1 MKGKSLTTKIML
13 AMLGG
18 IVCGLVLNP
27 IASQPFVKDYI
38 IDFLF
43 VLLGSIFVALIQMM
57 VVPLV
62 SLSLTNGAAQM
73 GDIKKLGR
81 IGGKTLG
88 FYLGTTA
95 IAITLAIGL
104 ALIVQPGSFMTLDG
118 AEYTFE
124 AKESPKFVQV
134 LADMV
139 PKNPIKAMA
148 DGNMLQIIVFSLV
161 AGSALSLMGDKVSGI
176 KKLLEEAN
184 DLVLQ
189 MVLLVMKFAPIG
201 VFALVAKTMATLGF
215 DAMKSL
221 AVYMLCVLGA
231 LLIHA
236 LVTYQGLLILFTRL
250 NPIKFFKNFA
260 PAIAVA
266 FSTSSSNATL
276 PVTIETVESR
286 MGVSKDLAS
295 FSLPLGATINMDG
308 TAIMQ
313 GVATVFIAQLFNIPL
328 ELTDY
333 LIVIATATLASI
345 GTAGV
350 PGVGLIMLSMV
361 LVQVGLPVEGIA
373 IILGIDRILDM
384 SRTVVNIMGDA
395 VCTLIVAKSENALD
409 ESIYYQDHKA
419 ASKTA

>member
-18 IVCGLVLNP
+18 IICGLILNP
-27 IASQPFVKDYI
+27 FASQPFVKDYVI
-38 IDFLF
+38 GFAF

-62 SLSLTNGAAQM
+62 LLSLTNGAAQM

-88 FYLGTTA
+88 FYLATTA
-95 IAITLAIGL
+95 IAITLAISI
-104 ALIVQPGSFMTLDG
+104 AVIVQPGSFMSLEG

-124 AKESPKFVQV
+124 AKESPQFVQV

-139 PKNPIKAMA
+139 PKNPIKAMS
-148 DGNMLQIIVFSLV
+148 DGNMLQIIVFSLI
-161 AGSALSLMGDKVSGI
+161 AGSALSLMGDKVAGI

-184 DLVLQ
+184 ELVLQ
-189 MVLLVMKFAPIG
+189 MVIMVMKFAPIG

-231 LLIHA
+231 LLVHA
-236 LVTYQGLLILFTRL
+236 LVTYQGMLVLFTRL

-328 ELTDY
+328 DLMDY

-361 LVQVGLPVEGIA
+361 LVQVGLPVEGIG

-384 SRTVVNIMGDA
+384 CRTVINIMGDA
-395 VCTLIVAKSENALD
+395 VCTLIVAKSEKALD
-409 ESIYYQDHKA
+409 ESVYYADHKA
-419 ASKTA
+419 SA

>member
-1 MKGKSLTTKIML
+1 MKAKSLTTKIML

-18 IVCGLVLNP
+18 ILCGLLLNP
-27 IASQPFVKDYI
+27 IASQPFVKDYV
-38 IDFLF
+38 IDFAF

-62 SLSLTNGAAQM
+62 LLSLTNGAAQM

-81 IGGKTLG
+81 IGGKTMA

-95 IAITLAIGL
+95 VAITIAIVL
-104 ALIVQPGSFMTLDG
+104 ALVVQPGSFMSLEG
-118 AEYTFE
+118 KEYTFE
-124 AKESPKFVQV
+124 AKESPQFVQV

-139 PKNPIKAMA
+139 PKNPIKAMS
-148 DGNMLQIIVFSLV
+148 DGNMLQIIVFSLI
-161 AGSALSLMGDKVSGI
+161 AGSALSMMGSKVDGI

-184 DLVLQ
+184 ELVLQ

-231 LLIHA
+231 LLIHV
-236 LVTYQGLLILFTRL
+236 LVTYQGLLVLFTRL
-250 NPIKFFKNFA
+250 SPIKFFKNFA

-276 PVTIETVESR
+276 PVTIETVENR

-328 ELTDY
+328 EFTDY
-333 LIVIATATLASI
+333 LLVIVTATLASI

-361 LVQVGLPVEGIA
+361 LVQVGLPVEGIG

-395 VCTLIVAKSENALD
+395 VCTLIVAKSEKAMD
-409 ESIYYQDHKA
+409 ESIYYADHKQVG
-419 ASKTA
+419 